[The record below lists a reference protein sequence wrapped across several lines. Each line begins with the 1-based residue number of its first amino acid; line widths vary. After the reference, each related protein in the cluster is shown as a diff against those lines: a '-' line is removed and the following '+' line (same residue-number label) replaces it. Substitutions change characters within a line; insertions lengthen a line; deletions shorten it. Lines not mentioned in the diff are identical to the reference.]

1 MLDIMNLSRY
11 QTIIN
16 ERATMSITFRPKY
29 ISFDCY
35 GTLIFF
41 QMAPMARK
49 LFADRISA
57 ENMEQF
63 CKDFSAFRY
72 DEVLGDWKPY
82 YDVVYNAL
90 LRTAN
95 RWKVPFRE
103 SDVAE
108 IYAAVPTWGPHPDVT
123 EGLARIAGKIPLVIL
138 SNAMDAQLVHNVE
151 KLGVPFHRVYT
162 AQQAKCYKPRLKA
175 FEYMIGQLDA
185 KPEDFLHVS
194 SSMRYDLMSA
204 HDIGI
209 KNKAFVNRG
218 HEPGT
223 PFYQYSEITDIG
235 GLAGLVGL

>member
-1 MLDIMNLSRY
+1 M
-11 QTIIN
+11 T
-16 ERATMSITFRPKY
+16 ITFRPKY

-35 GTLIFF
+35 GTLIYF

-49 LFADRISA
+49 LFADRVA
-57 ENMEQF
+57 PEHMDAF
-63 CKDFSAFRY
+63 CKDFSSYRL

-82 YDVVYNAL
+82 YEIVYNSV

-123 EGLARIAGKIPLVIL
+123 AGLAKIADKIPLVIL
-138 SNAMDAQLVHNVE
+138 SNAMDTQIPSNVTN
-151 KLGVPFHRVYT
+151 LGVPFYRVYT
-162 AQQAKCYKPRLKA
+162 AQQAKAYKPRLRP
-175 FEYMIGQLDA
+175 FEYMIQSLDA

-194 SSMRYDLMSA
+194 SSMRYDIMSA
-204 HDIGI
+204 NDIGI
-209 KNKAFVNRG
+209 KDKAFVNRG

-223 PFYQYSEITDIG
+223 PFYNYAEISDIG

>member
-1 MLDIMNLSRY
+1 
-11 QTIIN
+11 
-16 ERATMSITFRPKY
+16 MSIVFRPKY

-49 LFADRISA
+49 LFADRISPD
-57 ENMEQF
+57 NMDQF
-63 CKDFSAFRY
+63 CKDFSSFRL

-82 YDVVYNAL
+82 YDVVYNSV

-123 EGLARIAGKIPLVIL
+123 EGLARIADKIPLVIL

-162 AQQAKCYKPRLKA
+162 AQQAKAYKPRMRP
-175 FEYMIGQLDA
+175 FEYMIDQLGA

-194 SSMRYDLMSA
+194 SSMRYDLMTA

-209 KNKAFVNRG
+209 KDKAFVNRG

-223 PFYQYSEITDIG
+223 PFYNYAEITNIG

>member
-1 MLDIMNLSRY
+1 
-11 QTIIN
+11 
-16 ERATMSITFRPKY
+16 MSIVFRPKY

-49 LFADRISA
+49 LFADRISPDD
-57 ENMEQF
+57 MDQF
-63 CKDFSAFRY
+63 CKDFSSFRL

-82 YDVVYNAL
+82 YDVVYNSV

-123 EGLARIAGKIPLVIL
+123 EGLARIAEKIPLVIL

-162 AQQAKCYKPRLKA
+162 AQQAKAYKPRMRP
-175 FEYMIGQLDA
+175 FEYMIDQLGA
-185 KPEDFLHVS
+185 RPEDFLHVS
-194 SSMRYDLMSA
+194 SSMRYDLMTA

-209 KNKAFVNRG
+209 KDKAFVNRG

-223 PFYQYSEITDIG
+223 PFYNYAEIPNIG